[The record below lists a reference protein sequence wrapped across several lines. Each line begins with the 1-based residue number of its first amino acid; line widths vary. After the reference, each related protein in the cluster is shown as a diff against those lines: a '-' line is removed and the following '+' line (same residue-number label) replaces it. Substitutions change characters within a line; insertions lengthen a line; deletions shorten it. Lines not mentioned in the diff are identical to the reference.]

1 MIKMKIKIGTRGSKL
16 ALAQCDVIIN
26 LLNKKY
32 KNLEFE
38 KIIIKTIGDTD
49 NRSLNIIGGNGLF
62 IREIEEKLLN
72 NEIDMAVH
80 SMKDVPLN
88 IDEKLTLCA
97 VPLRADYRDVIIFNS
112 VNSIDELPLNAKV
125 GTGSQRR
132 RKQLLKIRPDLNI
145 VDIRGNIDTR
155 IRKLKEENLDAIVLA
170 KAGIDRLN
178 INDINM
184 QVLDILPSPCQGALA
199 IETGKANE
207 EIIALINS
215 VSDEYSTKTAMA
227 EREFLKELDVDCHKA
242 VAALCEF
249 KEDKYYLNVMYE
261 DLYINKSDKD
271 INKLIKDICRT
282 IRNRYLKLFCLYR
295 NPEFHLSSAYADS
308 YR

>member
-1 MIKMKIKIGTRGSKL
+1 MKIKIGTRGSKL
-16 ALAQCDVIIN
+16 ALAQCDEIIN

-38 KIIIKTIGDTD
+38 KIIIKTKGDTD

-155 IRKLKEENLDAIVLA
+155 IRKLKE
-170 KAGIDRLN
+170 
-178 INDINM
+178 
-184 QVLDILPSPCQGALA
+184 
-199 IETGKANE
+199 
-207 EIIALINS
+207 
-215 VSDEYSTKTAMA
+215 
-227 EREFLKELDVDCHKA
+227 
-242 VAALCEF
+242 
-249 KEDKYYLNVMYE
+249 
-261 DLYINKSDKD
+261 
-271 INKLIKDICRT
+271 
-282 IRNRYLKLFCLYR
+282 
-295 NPEFHLSSAYADS
+295 
-308 YR
+308 